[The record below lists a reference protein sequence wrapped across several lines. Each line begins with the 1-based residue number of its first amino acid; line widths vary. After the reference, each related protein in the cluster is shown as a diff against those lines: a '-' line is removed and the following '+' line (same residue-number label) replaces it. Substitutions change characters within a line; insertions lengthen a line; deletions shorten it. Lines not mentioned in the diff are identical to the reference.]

1 MSSTSD
7 KTTLP
12 STIQHPE
19 KDRSWLKSY
28 IPLFIGEAFSI
39 LGSVLVQF
47 AIVWWLTDTTGSATT
62 LASGSI
68 AIIVPGALLGPFLG
82 TLVDRLDRRW
92 VLVITDTIISLGT
105 IFLIIMFWLERVEIW
120 HIFVVFGIS
129 SIFGSLQWSAMQAVT
144 STIVPEEHLQRMQG
158 LVTMVQSGITIGAPP
173 LGALLLSILQIY
185 QILSLDVIT
194 AVIAVSLIWIIK
206 FPKII
211 QTNEKVVSPQNMWM
225 DFKEGFSFMTHY
237 RGMLY
242 MVLAFALMN
251 MILEPMFTFFPLY
264 ITDYFGLGAL
274 ELGFISTSWGGGMLL
289 GGLLMSVWGGFK
301 RKMKTVILGNFFFS
315 IFAAMIAAARPDMFW
330 FALAGVLLMAFSNAL
345 TNAPIM
351 AILQSKVPKHMQGRI
366 FSLVQSMVSIS
377 VPISLLISGP
387 IADKYGVHLFYW
399 VGAIGMALISLLM
412 LIKPIRTIEDQE
424 VDERYLQDE
433 MVAVPE

>member
-1 MSSTSD
+1 MMSSTSD

-92 VLVITDTIISLGT
+92 VLVITDAIISLGT

-144 STIVPEEHLQRMQG
+144 STIVPEEHLQRMQK
-158 LVTMVQSGITIGAPP
+158 VANY
-173 LGALLLSILQIY
+173 LG
-185 QILSLDVIT
+185 
-194 AVIAVSLIWIIK
+194 
-206 FPKII
+206 
-211 QTNEKVVSPQNMWM
+211 
-225 DFKEGFSFMTHY
+225 
-237 RGMLY
+237 
-242 MVLAFALMN
+242 
-251 MILEPMFTFFPLY
+251 
-264 ITDYFGLGAL
+264 
-274 ELGFISTSWGGGMLL
+274 
-289 GGLLMSVWGGFK
+289 
-301 RKMKTVILGNFFFS
+301 
-315 IFAAMIAAARPDMFW
+315 
-330 FALAGVLLMAFSNAL
+330 
-345 TNAPIM
+345 
-351 AILQSKVPKHMQGRI
+351 
-366 FSLVQSMVSIS
+366 
-377 VPISLLISGP
+377 
-387 IADKYGVHLFYW
+387 
-399 VGAIGMALISLLM
+399 
-412 LIKPIRTIEDQE
+412 
-424 VDERYLQDE
+424 
-433 MVAVPE
+433 